1 MYNLLISNKDELINN
16 LFKNKLTIFNIIVGL
31 TISYLLFNIITST
44 IKYPIVIIL
53 GIYITNKII
62 KFKNKSN

>member
-16 LFKNKLTIFNIIVGL
+16 LFKNKLTIFYIIVGL

-62 KFKNKSN
+62 KFKNTT

>member
-16 LFKNKLTIFNIIVGL
+16 LFKNKLTIFYIIVGL

>member
-16 LFKNKLTIFNIIVGL
+16 LFKNKLTIFYIIVGL

-62 KFKNKSN
+62 KFKNMT